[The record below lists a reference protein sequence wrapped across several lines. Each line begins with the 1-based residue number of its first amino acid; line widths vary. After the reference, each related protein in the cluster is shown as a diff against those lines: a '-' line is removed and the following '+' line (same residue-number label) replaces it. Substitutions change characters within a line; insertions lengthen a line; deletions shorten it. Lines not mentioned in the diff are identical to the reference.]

1 MKYTAK
7 YCDFKMTEAGTS
19 KRKDLSLSDKILV
32 IGELDK
38 KASQSAVAN
47 KFGISQ
53 SQVSRILKSKEK
65 FLSAQ
70 RSNVNPSRK
79 RARKSTHEDL
89 EQGFPNWGRVTNFRG
104 RTAYTNFTR
113 KSKYN
118 QKNIVPA

>member
-1 MKYTAK
+1 MKYSTQVARH
-7 YCDFKMTEAGTS
+7 CDFQMAEAGTS

-47 KFGISQ
+47 HFGISQ

-65 FLSAQ
+65 LLSVP

-89 EQGFPNWGRVTNFRG
+89 EDALLQ
-104 RTAYTNFTR
+104 
-113 KSKYN
+113 
-118 QKNIVPA
+118 